1 MAKIIKIAQLKKIVQ
16 ILKIAQL
23 KKFAKFLKF
32 SQLKKLAKLLK
43 FTRAPPVN
51 FFDSIAFPFRIW
63 QATCLSP
70 FVLSEIPGS
79 IQQTLRKFYF
89 PIGVL
94 IISVYSLIISYLM
107 ICYFNLL
114 TDHWISTFLNILC
127 VIRFFAVI
135 IILAESYLMR
145 MDQRKLFI
153 QINAIDSFLLNQM
166 GIRLDYPAERQRHFI
181 QFMRWMLIKGSAV
194 VYGVLSR
201 PPQQEGLLFSTI
213 FISYHFV
220 VFIITLSMYQF
231 VTLVDIVG
239 SRYRAI
245 NDHIN
250 NVVLNDPRRKTENEY
265 FLTDVLTSA
274 TEECHSEDDE
284 DEQLQEKFHFLQ
296 QLREVSHSLDGV
308 TQEINRIFGA
318 SLAAFTFK
326 SAMNLIILAYFSFE
340 VAVSQDSV
348 YMFLGAC
355 VHTFVR
361 IYDIRKISN
370 ACEYTTEQVSSL
382 EFILIMVIYFYLM
395 VFFL

>member
-1 MAKIIKIAQLKKIVQ
+1 
-16 ILKIAQL
+16 
-23 KKFAKFLKF
+23 
-32 SQLKKLAKLLK
+32 
-43 FTRAPPVN
+43 
-51 FFDSIAFPFRIW
+51 
-63 QATCLSP
+63 
-70 FVLSEIPGS
+70 
-79 IQQTLRKFYF
+79 
-89 PIGVL
+89 
-94 IISVYSLIISYLM
+94 
-107 ICYFNLL
+107 
-114 TDHWISTFLNILC
+114 
-127 VIRFFAVI
+127 
-135 IILAESYLMR
+135 MR

-245 NDHIN
+245 NDHID

-274 TEECHSEDDE
+274 TEERHSEDDE

-340 VAVSQDSV
+340 VAVSHDSV

-370 ACEYTTEQVSSL
+370 VCEYTTEQVSSL
-382 EFILIMVIYFYLM
+382 EFIMIMVIYFYLM
-395 VFFL
+395 VFFIKRGIFFTLVIYFHVFQSRKFIHCVQKLSFESPDNIFGRLVRLFIIRDSMPPSLFISDHEQITCRLLSLGHLNILPFLLLFRPFSFFLALSPPS